1 MGVNS
6 SGNCS
11 AAVDNS
17 FVGGRE
23 YTHWLIGHI
32 FISSAAAP
40 LIYLRVLL
48 CKTSSGIQ
56 ATLQA
61 MNVPMKIR
69 TEAHKDH
76 EELHHDGLY
85 ASTHSHKQNPPEEL
99 QPRHGEVTARRRSFP
114 FRN

>member
-32 FISSAAAP
+32 FISSAAAL

-48 CKTSSGIQ
+48 RN
-56 ATLQA
+56 L
-61 MNVPMKIR
+61 N
-69 TEAHKDH
+69 
-76 EELHHDGLY
+76 
-85 ASTHSHKQNPPEEL
+85 
-99 QPRHGEVTARRRSFP
+99 GEQGH
-114 FRN
+114 